1 VRILAVQGLH
11 IGSRPFSGDVY
22 LSMMCDT
29 LSDYTHAHQTPMLA
43 VAGGSGTFEAEAAAD
58 SATPNEEAGR
68 YTHRQTG
75 VDFTIRKVPMTGVI
89 QLSLYRTT
97 RLGQSC
103 VAHASLHLDAVQHQL
118 EGGLETEHH
127 VQLRAAKGGREA
139 LGELRL
145 KAFWMSTELE
155 RLEMELV
162 AVQVLFP
169 RLQQAIGAWHFIPLS
184 LLVLHCRTL
193 LLLDPLLRR
202 LRENL
207 SPCQCFVLLGLHIL
221 KVLRTVW

>member
-1 VRILAVQGLH
+1 MEGTLRVRILAVRGLH

-29 LSDYTHAHQTPMLA
+29 LSEYTHAHQTPMLA
-43 VAGGSGTFEAEAAAD
+43 VAGGHGTFEAEATANPYEQPGQD
-58 SATPNEEAGR
+58 SQK
-68 YTHRQTG
+68 QTG

-118 EGGLETEHH
+118 EGGLETEHCA
-127 VQLRAAKGGREA
+127 QLRAARRGHEA
-139 LGELRL
+139 LGEVRL

-162 AVQVLFP
+162 VVQVPSAHHHL
-169 RLQQAIGAWHFIPLS
+169 RVEQLQLVHFA
-184 LLVLHCRTL
+184 
-193 LLLDPLLRR
+193 
-202 LRENL
+202 
-207 SPCQCFVLLGLHIL
+207 
-221 KVLRTVW
+221 

>member
-1 VRILAVQGLH
+1 
-11 IGSRPFSGDVY
+11 
-22 LSMMCDT
+22 MMCDT

-58 SATPNEEAGR
+58 SATPNEETGR

-139 LGELRL
+139 LGEVRL

-162 AVQVLFP
+162 AVQVPFP
-169 RLQQAIGAWHFIPLS
+169 HLQLAIGAWHFIPLS
-184 LLVLHCRTL
+184 LQRAAGAPLPLSTAAGSAVKAASGEFKPLQMLRIVGSTYLESPQNCLVKQV
-193 LLLDPLLRR
+193 P
-202 LRENL
+202 
-207 SPCQCFVLLGLHIL
+207 
-221 KVLRTVW
+221 